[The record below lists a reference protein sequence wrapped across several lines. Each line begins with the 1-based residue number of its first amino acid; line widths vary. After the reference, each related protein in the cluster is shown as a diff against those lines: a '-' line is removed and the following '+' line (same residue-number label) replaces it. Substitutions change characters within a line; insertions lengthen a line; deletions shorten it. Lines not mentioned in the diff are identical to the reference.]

1 MKYGCVVAAVW
12 LLTGGH
18 VLAQSNAGSVT
29 PEREQAQ
36 AEELRTMEEQRAAL
50 LEELRQL
57 REELAASEARMAAS
71 QERIRELQSQQT
83 PAAQSKP

>member
-1 MKYGCVVAAVW
+1 MKYGCVIAALW
-12 LLTGGH
+12 LLTGGY
-18 VLAQSNAGSVT
+18 VLAQSNAAGVA
-29 PEREQAQ
+29 PVGERAQ
-36 AEELRTMEEQRAAL
+36 AEELRAMEEQRAAL

-83 PAAQSKP
+83 PPARSKP